1 MTAATQ
7 PDSLF
12 ETYPTLRAVHRF
24 AHLVARLSWFHDIG
38 DPMDAVLRERA
49 LDYAAALGF
58 PDVTPAVLVRW
69 EDAAAALE
77 TRDYDSPAWE
87 AEEQLRMALT
97 AEALTAIP
105 EAALRPALES
115 VEAIAAEAAD
125 AGARDIARF
134 LQIGDPDF
142 VRIAT
147 GAAVQACHQA
157 ALLLAVQDGAADH
170 PFALKLR
177 LFEHGRWPLGIVG
190 MSLNIF

>member
-1 MTAATQ
+1 MTSAAQ
-7 PDSLF
+7 PESLLG
-12 ETYPTLRAVHRF
+12 TYPTLRAVHRF
-24 AHLVARLSWFHDIG
+24 AHLVARMSWFHDIG
-38 DPMDAVLRERA
+38 DPMDETLRGKA
-49 LDYAAALGF
+49 LDYASALGF

-77 TRDYDSPAWE
+77 TRDYNSPAWE

-97 AEALTAIP
+97 ADAAAVIP
-105 EAALRPALES
+105 ETALRAALES
-115 VEAIAAEAAD
+115 VAAIAAEAAD

-157 ALLLAVQDGAADH
+157 ALLLAAQGGAADH

-177 LFEHGRWPLGIVG
+177 LFEQGRWPLGIVG